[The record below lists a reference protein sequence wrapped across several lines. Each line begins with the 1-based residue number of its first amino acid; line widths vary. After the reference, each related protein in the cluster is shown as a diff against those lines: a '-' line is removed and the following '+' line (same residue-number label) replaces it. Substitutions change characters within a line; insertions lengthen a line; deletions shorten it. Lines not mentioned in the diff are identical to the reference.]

1 MTAKRENWLVFYLGG
16 RMIGGYTLAGTFP
29 GEQADTLQHLAYE
42 HGCRPSDIEVRPEI
56 MQGGKVLY
64 IFFTLGGRFLRRCR
78 LAEMDREKIR
88 TEKYL
93 LAYKHG
99 CDAGQIRTKIQP
111 LE

>member
-1 MTAKRENWLVFYLGG
+1 MAAKRENWLVFYLNG
-16 RMIGGYTLAGTFP
+16 RMICRYTLAGTFP
-29 GEQADTLQHLAYE
+29 GEKADTLQHLAYE
-42 HGCRPSDIEVRPEI
+42 LGCRPSDIEVRPEV

-93 LAYKHG
+93 LAYKLG
-99 CDAGQIRTKIQP
+99 CDSRDIRTKIKP